1 MIELLMILSL
11 SPLSTHT
18 TLASKPFTTCQM
30 PNKCAKPALQ
40 LAQFQPCV
48 WPNTCAKPALQLAQ
62 FKPCVWPNTC
72 SRNSESVL

>member
-30 PNKCAKPALQ
+30 PNKCAKPAIQ
-40 LAQFQPCV
+40 LAQFQ
-48 WPNTCAKPALQLAQ
+48 
-62 FKPCVWPNTC
+62 PCVWPNTC